1 MWNKN
6 KENNKIQI
14 QDFWCFKEF
23 HKQVCCLQFSSG
35 YLRRL
40 RIFHAQHFS
49 TCLCR
54 EEQIIKHLF
63 WFNITFRYPTWN
75 LGIANGSWMSV
86 YKYLKNGSVCK
97 RSISQ
102 SDLKS
107 QQSLDMHL
115 TSLNLY
121 CIESKI
127 QVNSLYRIVE
137 GFSLLEILDFLG
149 L

>member
-1 MWNKN
+1 MYCNCGI
-6 KENNKIQI
+6 KIQI
-14 QDFWCFKEF
+14 QDFWCLLLTIFFRLFEEITDF
-23 HKQVCCLQFSSG
+23 SRTAFLYLFMSWGTDHKAFILV
-35 YLRRL
+35 
-40 RIFHAQHFS
+40 QH
-49 TCLCR
+49 L
-54 EEQIIKHLF
+54 K
-63 WFNITFRYPTWN
+63 YPTWN
-75 LGIANGSWMSV
+75 LGTANGSWMSV

-127 QVNSLYRIVE
+127 QVNSLYRIVK